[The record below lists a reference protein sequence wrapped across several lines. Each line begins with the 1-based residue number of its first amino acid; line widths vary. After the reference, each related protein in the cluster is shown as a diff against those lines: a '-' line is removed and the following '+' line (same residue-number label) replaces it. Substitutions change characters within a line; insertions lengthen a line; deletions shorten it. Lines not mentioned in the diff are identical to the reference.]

1 MVLLAVPDK
10 LSVMTY
16 LYQLRVY
23 FTGQTLEVQQIGSC
37 AQNSVYMVGEHDTDQ
52 DAKITLEMYGREIRK
67 AKELVGHVSPV
78 ESARSMRSQPQGGVT
93 DSVGYN
99 MQSVNVP
106 VTTGNNVSLN
116 DSAQPVKLMTRKQL
130 MNPFDSDSDEELS
143 HPTSSASHLASMTS
157 LSSAGSLKSD
167 RRTGGSTGGSQEM
180 LSGGGEAGVRQV
192 IKPRMGVGSIISTT
206 RSETPPGTST
216 VGTFSSADHDDR

>member
-67 AKELVGHVSPV
+67 AKELAGNISPV
-78 ESARSMRSQPQGGVT
+78 ETAKSGRILPLDSDVPSGYVHGTQVT
-93 DSVGYN
+93 SSVTPKSTAGEA
-99 MQSVNVP
+99 QS
-106 VTTGNNVSLN
+106 
-116 DSAQPVKLMTRKQL
+116 VKLMTRKQL
-130 MNPFDSDSDEELS
+130 MNPFDSDSDEEVQPPAPS
-143 HPTSSASHLASMTS
+143 PYSTSSRGS
-157 LSSAGSLKSD
+157 LQKSVNQEKRVSSQERLSDAGS
-167 RRTGGSTGGSQEM
+167 
-180 LSGGGEAGVRQV
+180 RQGP
-192 IKPRMGVGSIISTT
+192 KPRMGVGSIISTT
-206 RSETPPGTST
+206 RADTVPDGPGMLTS
-216 VGTFSSADHDDR
+216 DYDRHRYEGSQYY